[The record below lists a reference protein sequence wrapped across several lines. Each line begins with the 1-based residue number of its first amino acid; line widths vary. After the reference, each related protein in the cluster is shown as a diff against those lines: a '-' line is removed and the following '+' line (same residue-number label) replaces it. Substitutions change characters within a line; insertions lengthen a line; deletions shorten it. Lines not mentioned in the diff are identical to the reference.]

1 MKCLLVV
8 ISWLPGELAP
18 RDGRSHFFE
27 GLLMHIKIQPS
38 SLSGNVRI
46 PGSKSHTIRA
56 VAIASL
62 ADGKSIIEQ
71 PLDSLDTQA
80 AVNTYRALGAVI
92 DTAGPNWQIDG
103 TAGQLQGTKG
113 VIDVGNS
120 GTALRMA
127 MGSAAL
133 LPTGVKVSF
142 TGDEQICRRPH
153 GALLQALNDLGA
165 KARSIADDGTAP
177 LEISGQLTGGKTTVD
192 GTSSQYLSS
201 LLLACPLAK
210 EESQIRVNNL
220 NEWPYVQ
227 ITLDWLN
234 SQGIKYQQ
242 EGWSRFL
249 VQGGQTYSGFRRAIP
264 ADFSSATFF
273 FVAAAITGST
283 ITLNGLKMS
292 DSQGDKAVVDY
303 LELMGATVERQDDQI
318 TITGGDLEGIDI
330 DMNIMPDALP
340 AMAVAA
346 AVAKGKSRLFNVAH
360 ARIKETDRIAG
371 MAKELAKMGVR
382 CEELPDG
389 LVIHGGALKAAQLCG
404 HEDHRIVMALAVA
417 GLAAKGT
424 TTVDSAEAA
433 AVTFPNFVELMT
445 NVGAD
450 IKTSE

>member
-1 MKCLLVV
+1 MR
-8 ISWLPGELAP
+8 IE
-18 RDGRSHFFE
+18 
-27 GLLMHIKIQPS
+27 IQPS
-38 SLSGNVRI
+38 SLSGSVRI

-62 ADGKSIIEQ
+62 ASGQSVIEQ

-80 AVNTYRALGAVI
+80 AVNTYRALGALV
-92 DTAGPNWQIDG
+92 DTTGPHWHVDG
-103 TAGQLQGTKG
+103 TAGQLQGPKE

-120 GTALRMA
+120 GTALRIA

-133 LPTGVKVSF
+133 LPPSAKVTF
-142 TGDEQICRRPH
+142 TGDEQIRRRPH
-153 GALLQALNDLGA
+153 GPLLQSLNDLGA
-165 KARSIADDGTAP
+165 KARSIAGDGTAP

-210 EESQIRVNNL
+210 DDSEIRVNNL

-242 EGWSRFL
+242 EDWNRFL
-249 VQGGQTYSGFRRAIP
+249 VQGGQTYGGFRRAIP

-273 FVAAAITGST
+273 LVAAAVTGST
-283 ITLNGLKMS
+283 VTLEGLEMS
-292 DSQGDKAVVDY
+292 DAQGDKAVVHY
-303 LELMGATVERQDDQI
+303 LEMMGATVERQHDQI
-318 TITGGDLEGIDI
+318 KISGGQLEAVDI
-330 DMNIMPDALP
+330 DMNAMPDALP

-346 AVAKGKSRLFNVAH
+346 AVAKGQSRLFNVAQ

-371 MAKELAKMGVR
+371 MAKELAKMGIR

-389 LVIHGGALKAAQLCG
+389 LVIHGGSLKGAELCG
-404 HEDHRIVMALAVA
+404 YGDHRIVMALVVA
-417 GLAAKGT
+417 GLAAKRT
-424 TTVDSAEAA
+424 CSVDTAEAA

-445 NVGAD
+445 SIGAN
-450 IKTSE
+450 IRTCE